1 MKFGI
6 WGLEFNLFMDLYQ
19 SQNGNKQNSLWPRL
33 KLYLFFGAIGLL
45 MIGGLYALI
54 FSQIFQVKVQIS
66 GLQRL
71 TEDRFFHDFATAV
84 FQNRLKG
91 FLGFNNYFTWPSNIK
106 LKNPLVASV
115 DIDKRLLEKKILV
128 KVEERQSYGIWCGGM
143 PHPTSYISHSSCYWF
158 DKGGVLFEE
167 APVPEGHLILRID
180 SDLETIPMLGELAV
194 SAEFYANID
203 KIFKFFSETG
213 LPIDSYVLKNDLQE
227 FRAQVKDSPEIRFS
241 LRFDVKN
248 SLDALELLMQKGDWK
263 KSNYVDLTVENR
275 VYIQ

>member
-1 MKFGI
+1 
-6 WGLEFNLFMDLYQ
+6 MDLYQ

-128 KVEERQSYGIWCGGM
+128 RVEERQSYGIWCVVGQLSNVQGQL
-143 PHPTSYISHSSCYWF
+143 SACYWF
-158 DKGGVLFEE
+158 DKDGVLFEE
-167 APVPEGHLILRID
+167 APVPEGHLILRIN
-180 SDLETIPMLGELAV
+180 SDLETMPMLGEPAV
-194 SAEFYANID
+194 SAEFYVNMD
-203 KIFKFFSETG
+203 QIFKFFRETG

-248 SLDALELLMQKGDWK
+248 SLDALGLLIQKEDWK
-263 KSNYVDLTVENR
+263 KAHYIDLTVENR
-275 VYIQ
+275 VYLGN